1 MRAEMRFQFG
11 DIDRS
16 HGAIIPNMTILVI
29 LYFRRCH
36 LQTPSGPSEIN
47 PRTGGVDALT
57 NLWRRKPLFLFVL
70 VVSVSTNIS
79 SFE

>member
-29 LYFRRCH
+29 FYFRRCDP
-36 LQTPSGPSEIN
+36 QAPSGSSEIN
-47 PRTGGVDALT
+47 PRTEGGDALT
-57 NLWRRKPLFLFVL
+57 NLWRRMPVFLFVP